1 MRKSIYA
8 AAALAVLA
16 GCAKTETEQAP
27 VEGVTNLALT
37 VSVKDGARTKAVFDG
52 DSHIKFEKGDYF
64 YGAIAKPEK
73 PQTAIQIATQPNGYA
88 NTYSARFSIVD
99 FEAEAPTFKGNF
111 YSIVPADT
119 VSTYKFYGLFP
130 GQAVSTSSNLSRWR
144 VTLPAAQT
152 PSQDAWE
159 SKADVMVMKPAEVS
173 AAERTE
179 TTYHEYDFADT
190 SNVEFAH
197 LFGFVKLD
205 FADVPEEYAAYQV
218 KNVVIEAVGEKK
230 DIAGDFYV
238 DVTKEADG
246 SALEGYS
253 TSSTVTVTPEAGTT
267 VAGNTVWFVANPGTY
282 DVKITVATPK
292 IDLVFE
298 RQGLTVNRSR
308 ITSPTVHFKEADK
321 ALTHD
326 VVLNGETW
334 SQTAF
339 SYSNYLS
346 SIRKTVEWGPDGK
359 KMVFSLSYP
368 GSTKDNYGT
377 SYYKP
382 DGSYAQGF
390 AQNDIDGGEIHLAS
404 DAAFIGVNMVKVNLG
419 IYSMGASC
427 DFDICLVN
435 KADTTV
441 LKTVNVTRDSSTL
454 VVSGNDCYIE
464 NTTGVKDGALVI
476 RAYHLNRIN
485 IRPYLISLTLNP
497 APELVLDADKLKLEK
512 DASTGSFGCNV
523 YASKAVPEVSS
534 DADWL
539 KVSYADGKV
548 SYSAEANEGTG
559 RKATITVKVSDGD
572 FTVIKTVS
580 VSQKSAVSVE
590 YKLTITAAEMYKYL
604 SEEAAKHESLS
615 DYDSFDL
622 TFKFTAVAT
631 DGSGRTMDVAMKG
644 THLILT
650 SQSESEFCL
659 KGSKF
664 GCEDAIGAI
673 SKVVVVAN
681 NPVRTS
687 GYARITVKFS
697 KDGTSYSSAP
707 QANLTVDGDSS
718 PYTSTVTNEDEDNV
732 FFNIDTTGDFSKV
745 YFRSI
750 EVTFIGA

>member
-73 PQTAIQIATQPNGYA
+73 PQSAIQIATQPNGYA
-88 NTYSARFSIVD
+88 NTYSTKFSIVD

-130 GQAVSTSSNLSRWR
+130 GQAVSASSNLSRWR
-144 VTLPAAQT
+144 VTLPAAQN

-173 AAERTE
+173 AAKRTE

-190 SNVEFAH
+190 SSVEFAH

-326 VVLNGETW
+326 IVLNGETW
-334 SQTAF
+334 SQTSF

-368 GSTKDNYGT
+368 GSTTNNYGT

-454 VVSGNDCYIE
+454 AVSGNDCYIE

-512 DASTGSFGCNV
+512 DAATGSFGCNV
-523 YASKAVPEVSS
+523 YASKSIPEVSS

-539 KVSYADGKV
+539 KVSYADGKI
-548 SYSAEANEGTG
+548 SYSAEANEGAG

-590 YKLTITAAEMYKYL
+590 YKLTISAAEMYKYL

-615 DYDSFDL
+615 DYDFFDL

-650 SQSESEFCL
+650 SQSESEFCM
-659 KGSKF
+659 KGAKF

-681 NPVRTS
+681 NPVNTNN
-687 GYARITVKFS
+687 YANIAVKFS
-697 KDGTSYSSAP
+697 KDGTAYSSGL
-707 QANLTVDGDSS
+707 QANITVDGDSN

-732 FFNIDTTGDFSKV
+732 FFNIDTTGGWNKV

-750 EVTFIGA
+750 EVTFVGA